1 MISCTEFSQKLIEL
15 GYDTATGIP
24 DSTFKGLISYF
35 THENV
40 FRHIIASNEC
50 EAMAIAAGYFLS
62 SKKPAIVYLQNSG
75 FGKVV
80 NPYTSLLSKDIY
92 SLPVLMLIGWRGEP
106 GKKDEPQHK
115 MMGRIFFDLMKVL
128 ELPYTLLEE
137 ESWKDQLI
145 RCHESILDS
154 EEAHA
159 LVIRRGIFEDYSEIP
174 EENEYTLAREWVL
187 EKIVESISPDALFVS
202 TTGKTSRELFE
213 IRERRKDIHG
223 RDFYTVGSMGCT
235 SAIAFGAGLAQDK
248 KKIFILD
255 GDGAVL
261 MQLGTLTTIGHYKNR
276 NLKHILIDNN
286 SHESTGGQPTVS
298 DTVDFKAIGKACGY
312 EFVVTVDDDENL
324 VDAIKGIENNNRLSL
339 LIVKSKR
346 GSRPGLGR
354 PTTTP
359 KENRNAFIKYL
370 GR

>member
-35 THENV
+35 THDNV

-115 MMGRIFFDLMKVL
+115 MM
-128 ELPYTLLEE
+128 
-137 ESWKDQLI
+137 QLI